1 MANSKPRVRRATLR
15 KETRE
20 WLTKKTIP
28 NVREIARD
36 LEDAGEDVTD
46 LFEAIDELEALL
58 REGPRR
64 APPKATS
71 TAEA

>member
-1 MANSKPRVRRATLR
+1 MALRGPGKAAPAKLR

-36 LEDAGEDVTD
+36 LENAGEDVRD
-46 LFEAIDELEALL
+46 LIAAIDELETIL
-58 REGPRR
+58 REGPRKTNLIR
-64 APPKATS
+64 P
-71 TAEA
+71 